1 MRQRVARVA
10 LVAALVAVVL
20 LAVPL
25 ALVIRAA
32 LFADERN
39 ELEREALAA
48 AVRVSPQFAAGDAVE
63 LPAARDGELLGVYDT
78 AWRRRWGT
86 GPAAADAAVHRAATG
101 KVAQRQSAG
110 EIVVAVPVS
119 DAERVIGVVRAST
132 DTGEVWKRI
141 LLAWL
146 ALVGVALSALGVA
159 LLVARH
165 QARALTGPL
174 EALAAT
180 SAKVTE
186 GDLTARAAPSGI
198 AEIDQVGATHN
209 DMVERLGGLLHH
221 EREFATNASHQLR
234 TPLTGLQLGLE
245 AALST
250 SGADLRSA
258 AREALEQSRYL
269 QHTIDEV
276 LRLARTG
283 ASVHD
288 GPAVRSVGDVLEQ
301 AERRWH
307 GPLAQDGRRLAFAP
321 EPGTGGLGVPGRTSD
336 QILDVLLDNAR
347 RHGRGTVRVTV
358 RELGGVVALDVEDE
372 GTLTLDPSAL
382 FARGTTTGQGSGI
395 GLALAKEMAAG
406 AGGRLGVTRDHPT
419 TFTLLLPH
427 QGEGP
432 GRPS

>member
-32 LFADERN
+32 LFADERG

-78 AWRRRWGT
+78 DGNRRWGT
-86 GPAAADAAVHRAATG
+86 GPAMADAAVHRAATG
-101 KVAQRQSAG
+101 KVAQQQSAG
-110 EIVVAVPVS
+110 VIVVAVPVS
-119 DAERVIGVVRAST
+119 DAERVIGVVRASA
-132 DTGEVWKRI
+132 DTGQVWQRI

-146 ALVGVALSALGVA
+146 ALVAVALSALGVA

-165 QARALTGPL
+165 QARALTRPL
-174 EALAAT
+174 EALAGTA
-180 SAKVTE
+180 AQVTD

-198 AEIDQVGATHN
+198 AEIDQVAATHN
-209 DMVERLGGLLHH
+209 DMVERLSGLLRH

-245 AALST
+245 TALST
-250 SGADLRSA
+250 PGADLRA
-258 AREALEQSRYL
+258 ATHEALEQSRYL

-276 LRLARTG
+276 LQLARSGAPATG
-283 ASVHD
+283 
-288 GPAVRSVGDVLEQ
+288 GTAVRSVGEVLAQ

-307 GPLAQDGRRLAFAP
+307 GPLAQDGRRLAVAP
-321 EPGTGGLGVPGRTSD
+321 EPGTARLGVAGRTSD
-336 QILDVLLDNAR
+336 QILDILLDNAH
-347 RHGRGTVRVTV
+347 RHGQGTVRVTV
-358 RELGGVVALDVEDE
+358 RELGGVVAVDVEDE
-372 GTLTLDPSAL
+372 GTLTLDPHAL
-382 FARGTTTGQGSGI
+382 FSRGTTTGHGSGI
-395 GLALAKEMAAG
+395 GLALAREMAA
-406 AGGRLGVTRDHPT
+406 AADGRLTLARAHPA

-427 QGEGP
+427 RGEDP
-432 GRPS
+432 GKP